1 MSGSFSSNKGVGTAT
16 QQDLD
21 DFAEMFHGG
30 LTKEEQAL
38 VSEITGKAQQQEVKQ
53 NESKNKKL

>member
-1 MSGSFSSNKGVGTAT
+1 MSGSFSSNKGVGTVM

-38 VSEITGKAQQQEVKQ
+38 VSEITGKAQQDQQ
-53 NESKNKKL
+53 

>member
-1 MSGSFSSNKGVGTAT
+1 MSGSFSSAKNNSVVM

-21 DFAEMFHGG
+21 DFAKMFHGD

-38 VSEITGKAQQQEVKQ
+38 VSELTAKAA
-53 NESKNKKL
+53 